1 MLRCAPPH
9 QWWRCLINC
18 HECSNQHPARV
29 QPRSNRHRTPRPP
42 ATTLPPPL
50 PPLHPRL
57 PFPRPLPP
65 PFPPGFVYGTLS
77 ADGRVRCDAML
88 SCASRMLPPAAPHT
102 PPPPP
107 SGRPTWSSKRS
118 CSAASAAAYSRMSRG
133 SPAAEQPSQ
142 PRTSLRRPRKWLG
155 RTQRRQSHQ
164 ALMVGSPASRQAAC
178 NLRQLPRNHASP
190 GTGASAPTSTHCR
203 HSAGE
208 ASGCSDGSE
217 ATVWVEWHPSGC
229 RPPARVG
236 CWATTVLRGS
246 SFDTHASS
254 ASPGRA
260 HTCTV
265 APSSIDR
272 IWPAQ
277 PLAPSPCGAKS
288 ATLRPPLPPGWL
300 YATCTTV
307 GNELLREGQSGFTA
321 RHRLSSPSPPA
332 TPP

>member
-178 NLRQLPRNHASP
+178 NLRQLPRNQSPARARRHPHRRIVVTVLERRPVAVMAARPLYGSSGTRAAAGHHRHASAAGQP
-190 GTGASAPTSTHCR
+190 PCSAAAASTPTPARHHLAVPTHAPS
-203 HSAGE
+203 
-208 ASGCSDGSE
+208 
-217 ATVWVEWHPSGC
+217 
-229 RPPARVG
+229 RPPAS
-236 CWATTVLRGS
+236 TGS
-246 SFDTHASS
+246 GPPSHW
-254 ASPGRA
+254 PRRRA
-260 HTCTV
+260 V
-265 APSSIDR
+265 
-272 IWPAQ
+272 
-277 PLAPSPCGAKS
+277 
-288 ATLRPPLPPGWL
+288 
-300 YATCTTV
+300 
-307 GNELLREGQSGFTA
+307 
-321 RHRLSSPSPPA
+321 
-332 TPP
+332 